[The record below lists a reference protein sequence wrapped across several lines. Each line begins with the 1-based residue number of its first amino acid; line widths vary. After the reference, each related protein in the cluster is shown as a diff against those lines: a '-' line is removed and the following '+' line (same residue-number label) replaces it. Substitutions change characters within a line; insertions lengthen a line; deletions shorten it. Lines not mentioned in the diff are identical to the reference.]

1 MRNVVDR
8 RGQRERGYLPTNE
21 SNLFKFLQQKQA
33 EYPWYPWYYCQ
44 FLPAPL
50 TEIHQR
56 NCQGE
61 KSTARLS
68 FQRLPDCLP
77 LRVAN
82 VAKVDAV
89 FNLHAYQLKY
99 SCRFPLLPVPSY
111 QLPVCTSI
119 RQASVCAVWAHL
131 GHCRLDVRAHCYH
144 LAIKTAFRSL
154 LIHGNQNGA
163 KIEKVPT

>member
-68 FQRLPDCLP
+68 FQRLPDCLTA
-77 LRVAN
+77 R

-99 SCRFPLLPVPSY
+99 SCRFPLLPAPSS
-111 QLPVCTSI
+111 QFALPFG
-119 RQASVCAVWAHL
+119 RHPSVLSGAHL
-131 GHCRLDVRAHCYH
+131 GHCRLDVRARRYH